1 MDHSLR
7 LGQTLTQTQRLIM
20 TPRMQQSIQL
30 LQLSTL
36 ELENVIQQE
45 LVENPVLEEVT
56 SLEASSSES
65 ELQMTEEIPASDGDN
80 NKEFDDNWENYFEDS
95 SDVGPLPSEYEA
107 IDSFPEPT
115 ITKSESLKEHLLWQL
130 SLSDLSKYECEI
142 GESIIDGIDDDG
154 YLTLSIEEL
163 VEQSGTTQELIE
175 KILKVIQTF
184 DPIGVGARD
193 LAECLEIQYHILGID
208 EPLMLD
214 MIRNYLPDLEHK
226 RFQKIAKE
234 KGIAIQIVQR
244 ISDQIGE
251 LEPKPG
257 RKYSVFESEY
267 ILPDVFVEKIDGEYA
282 VRVNDDGAPPLRLSR
297 KYRKM
302 IENRENLT
310 REEYEFLKN
319 KVRSAIWLIENI
331 EQRKRTLR
339 KVTEHII
346 SIQEDFLEEG
356 VSGLKPL
363 RLRDVAE
370 AVGVHEATVCR
381 VVNNKYVQ
389 TPRGLFE
396 LKYFFSSSL
405 DSSSAGGD
413 DHSAKSV
420 MEKIKELIENENLQK
435 PLSDQKI
442 ADMLKNEDIVIARRT
457 VAKYREKMGILPTS
471 SRKRV

>member
-1 MDHSLR
+1 MEHSLR
-7 LGQTLTQTQRLIM
+7 LGQTLTQSQRLIM

-30 LQLSTL
+30 LQLSIL

-45 LVENPVLEEVT
+45 LVENPVLEETT
-56 SLEASSSES
+56 SIETTDSQDSEETS
-65 ELQMTEEIPASDGDN
+65 ATDRD
-80 NKEFDDNWENYFEDS
+80 KEFDDNWENYFEDA
-95 SDVGPLPSEYEA
+95 SDIGPLPSEYEA
-107 IDSFPEPT
+107 TNNYPEPT
-115 ITKSESLKEHLLWQL
+115 ITKSTNLKEHLVWQL
-130 SLSDLSKYECEI
+130 SLADLNEFEHEV
-142 GESIIDGIDDDG
+142 GESIIDGINEDG
-154 YLTLSIEEL
+154 YLTLSVEEIAD
-163 VEQSGTTQELIE
+163 QAGTTPE
-175 KILKVIQTF
+175 KVEALLKIIHSF
-184 DPIGVGARD
+184 DPIGVGARG
-193 LAECLEIQYHILGID
+193 LAECLEIQYVILGID

-234 KGIAIQIVQR
+234 KGIAIQVVQR

-257 RKYSVFESEY
+257 RKYSTFESEY
-267 ILPDVFVEKIDGEYA
+267 ILPDVFVEKLDGEYQ
-282 VRVNDDGAPPLRLSR
+282 VRVNDDGAPPLRLSN
-297 KYRKM
+297 KYRRM

-319 KVRSAIWLIENI
+319 KVRSAKWLIENI

-346 SIQEDFLEEG
+346 SIQKDFLEEG

-389 TPRGLFE
+389 TQRGLFE

-405 DSSSAGGD
+405 DSTDGD

-420 MEKIKELIENENLQK
+420 MELIKGLIEGENPQK

-442 ADMLKNEDIVIARRT
+442 ADMLKEKDIVIARRT

>member
-1 MDHSLR
+1 
-7 LGQTLTQTQRLIM
+7 
-20 TPRMQQSIQL
+20 
-30 LQLSTL
+30 
-36 ELENVIQQE
+36 LENVIQQE
-45 LVENPVLEEVT
+45 LVENPVLEEVI
-56 SLEASSSES
+56 SLESSSLES
-65 ELQMTEEIPASDGDN
+65 ESQVTDEIAVSDGD

-95 SDVGPLPSEYEA
+95 SDVGPIPSEYEA
-107 IDSFPEPT
+107 VDSFPEPT
-115 ITKSESLKEHLLWQL
+115 ITKSDSLKEHLIWQL

-142 GESIIDGIDDDG
+142 GESVIDCIDDDG
-154 YLTLSIEEL
+154 YLTLSVEEL
-163 VEQSGTTQELIE
+163 VEQSGVTQEQIE
-175 KILKVIQTF
+175 KIIKMIQTF
-184 DPIGVGARD
+184 DPIGVGARN
-193 LAECLEIQYHILGID
+193 LSECLEIQYHIFGID

-234 KGIAIQIVQR
+234 KGIAVQIVQR
-244 ISDQIGE
+244 IADQIGE

-267 ILPDVFVEKIDGEYA
+267 ILPDVFVEKIDGEYQ

-302 IENRENLT
+302 IEDRENLT

-319 KVRSAIWLIENI
+319 KVRSAVWLIENI

-346 SIQEDFLEEG
+346 SIQKDFLEEG
-356 VSGLKPL
+356 ISGLKPL

-389 TPRGLFE
+389 TSRGLFE

-405 DSSSAGGD
+405 DSTSAGAD

-420 MEKIKELIENENLQK
+420 MDKIKELIENENPQK

-442 ADMLKNEDIVIARRT
+442 ADILKKDGIVIARRT
-457 VAKYREKMGILPTS
+457 VAKYREKMDILPTS